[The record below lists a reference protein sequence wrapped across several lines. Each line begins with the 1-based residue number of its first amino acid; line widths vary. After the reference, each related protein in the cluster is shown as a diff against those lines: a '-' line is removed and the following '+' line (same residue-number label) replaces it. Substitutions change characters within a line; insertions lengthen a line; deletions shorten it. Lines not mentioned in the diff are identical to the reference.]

1 MSGGLQTGGGARS
14 ERIALF
20 GFYFAFV
27 IVGEAALLGALCA
40 HYRDGWLTFAT
51 GLAIACA
58 GVALVLF
65 VCLFDRHRTSPEHL
79 FLVLAPVLLGGF
91 AFFMMPYAVPDEFT
105 HIHRLFDNRAG
116 QEFLNVPAQ
125 LHQVYTFIGNYE
137 QLASELAVSFDYTQL
152 RQTDFTVAAY
162 SEVNYLVPSLV
173 VSAGKALGLNAY
185 VLIYLARLS
194 NAALF
199 ALAAWWIIRRLPSG
213 KQFALVF
220 LLNPMLLQ
228 QEASCSADALCNIAI
243 LCFLAQVIALRAEG
257 RIGIPWHQWALLGFF
272 FSLVFLCKYIYLPL
286 TAAALV
292 LLPQI
297 KRRWIRWGVPFAMAG
312 FAVFAAVF
320 VLSSGYGRILDEASH
335 RLAPSMFAQRF
346 AETVQDRGIPTICQ
360 FAGEN
365 LGWPCDALYPAAAHV
380 PLAWAAYLAVLA
392 VALLASFDGRL
403 SLPWHNRLLFFLLAI
418 AEQLILFTVLLLD
431 DLSETGPIGGFQG
444 RYLIPT
450 VFLGAASL
458 FSLKRWRIG
467 EAPVHLF
474 AVAVLALD
482 ALSLAFV
489 IIWFW

>member
-1 MSGGLQTGGGARS
+1 MSEGSQTEKGVRA
-14 ERIALF
+14 ERIVLF

-40 HYRDGWLTFAT
+40 HYREGWATLAT
-51 GLAIACA
+51 GLAVACA
-58 GVALVLF
+58 GVSLVLF
-65 VCLFDRHRTSPEHL
+65 ARLFDRCRTSPERL
-79 FLVLAPVLLGGF
+79 FLVLAPILLGGF

-105 HIHRLFDNRAG
+105 HINRIFDNRAG
-116 QEFLNVPAQ
+116 QALLDVPAQ
-125 LHQVYTFIGNYE
+125 LHQAYVFIDNYE
-137 QLASELAVSFDYTQL
+137 QLAAELSVPFDYTQV

-162 SEVNYLVPSLV
+162 SEANYLVPALTV
-173 VSAGKALGLNAY
+173 LAGKALGLNAY

-199 ALAAWWIIRRLPSG
+199 MLAGWWIIRRLPSG

-243 LCFLAQVIALRAEG
+243 LCFLAQVVALRAEG
-257 RIGIPWHQWALLGFF
+257 RVGIPWRQWALLGFF
-272 FSLVFLCKYIYLPL
+272 FALVFLCKYAYLPL

-312 FAVFAAVF
+312 FAVFAVAF
-320 VLSSGYGRILDEASH
+320 VLSSGYRRLLDEAAH
-335 RLAPSMFAQRF
+335 RLEPSMFIQRLL
-346 AETVQDRGIPTICQ
+346 ETVQHCSVPTICQ

-365 LGWPCDALYPAAAHV
+365 LGWPHEALYPATAHV
-380 PLAWAAYLAVLA
+380 PLVWAAYLAVLL

-403 SLPWHNRLLFFLLAI
+403 SIPWHNRLTFFLLAVV
-418 AEQLILFTVLLLD
+418 EQLMLFAVFLLD
-431 DLSETGPIGGFQG
+431 CSDDAGPVEGIQG
-444 RYLIPT
+444 RYFIP
-450 VFLGAASL
+450 VAFLGAASL
-458 FSLKRWRIG
+458 FSLKRLRIG
-467 EAPVHLF
+467 EAPAHLF
-474 AVAVLALD
+474 AIAVLALD
-482 ALSLAFV
+482 AISLAFV